1 MNTFTIKLAS
11 LCALLAVAGSCTFA
25 EKYVNP
31 ESYDTVITATMQEPS
46 ETIET
51 RTCIDVTNS
60 GQGTLGILWHK
71 NDAIGVYGDNGTR
84 NAMFSCTSSDRAP
97 KADFSGTMTA
107 GDAPYRAYYPYN
119 EDNKNAAIDNLKGTI
134 PETQEFDSSTGLLTA
149 DYKYG
154 EPVSGTKKFTF
165 RHLFSMLR
173 FTIDVTGSDIRNEYL
188 ESIEL
193 TVVDADGAP
202 RGINGSFTFSAIDGA
217 WKDVTGSTN
226 KIVMPWTDQPMLLEG
241 ETITGFVTLLP
252 TIVKGDRISVR
263 ILTDRSEVNFTA
275 TCQVDKFEEEYVYNI
290 PLTIAVYQ
298 NRAEEFEYSKVD
310 RVDLAAAP
318 TIESFKFTVA
328 KNTGKLLDNKTVW
341 NSSNNPEFQSVKEH
355 VATVSDS
362 SVDLMIPYLYD
373 FKLVPEFTL
382 SSADAVVTVDG
393 VKQESGVT
401 EADFSQPVTYTVSA
415 PGCEARE
422 YVVNVRNTGLPV
434 VVVKQSSSGDFS
446 EEKDGGIFG
455 TTTNKFVNFWVRG
468 KEAGWVKDDVINI
481 YNANGSI
488 RISNA
493 TCGVKLRGN
502 TTKTYPKK
510 PFAIKFTADDGVDVL
525 GMGKPHMRWVL
536 LANWLD
542 HSMMRNTVAFDIAHA
557 VENAWRANPDI
568 GEGIPWNVH
577 GENVELVIFSK
588 EGVAHHVGNYYLC
601 EQIKIDVN
609 RLNINPPYEDVP
621 GPTFETCGY
630 LLEIDNNYDEVSQF
644 KSGTSSL
651 PIMFKDEVPTDI
663 LNKVKEKVDIIDE
676 KIYSGEFAAAYENY
690 DINSAVD
697 QWLILELTMNREY
710 CDPRSVYH
718 FMNGDGKLCAGPV
731 WDFDRATFQNPERA
745 TDMSNQRPYR
755 LKNYNE
761 WICWKLGKDEDRE
774 EAVYLPVW
782 YAKLINDP
790 IFQAKV
796 QERWAVMYPYL
807 SGVVANIRQYGVT
820 MAASYEVNN
829 AMWPTT
835 EAAINKHKKNFY
847 DWSGD
852 EKIEDW
858 NEVVDNFVQ
867 CYEARLSGMNTLITT
882 GKFTK

>member
-1 MNTFTIKLAS
+1 MN
-11 LCALLAVAGSCTFA
+11 
-25 EKYVNP
+25 
-31 ESYDTVITATMQEPS
+31 
-46 ETIET
+46 
-51 RTCIDVTNS
+51 
-60 GQGTLGILWHK
+60 
-71 NDAIGVYGDNGTR
+71 
-84 NAMFSCTSSDRAP
+84 
-97 KADFSGTMTA
+97 
-107 GDAPYRAYYPYN
+107 
-119 EDNKNAAIDNLKGTI
+119 
-134 PETQEFDSSTGLLTA
+134 
-149 DYKYG
+149 
-154 EPVSGTKKFTF
+154 
-165 RHLFSMLR
+165 
-173 FTIDVTGSDIRNEYL
+173 
-188 ESIEL
+188 
-193 TVVDADGAP
+193 
-202 RGINGSFTFSAIDGA
+202 
-217 WKDVTGSTN
+217 
-226 KIVMPWTDQPMLLEG
+226 
-241 ETITGFVTLLP
+241 
-252 TIVKGDRISVR
+252 VK
-263 ILTDRSEVNFTA
+263 
-275 TCQVDKFEEEYVYNI
+275 
-290 PLTIAVYQ
+290 
-298 NRAEEFEYSKVD
+298 
-310 RVDLAAAP
+310 
-318 TIESFKFTVA
+318 
-328 KNTGKLLDNKTVW
+328 
-341 NSSNNPEFQSVKEH
+341 
-355 VATVSDS
+355 
-362 SVDLMIPYLYD
+362 
-373 FKLVPEFTL
+373 
-382 SSADAVVTVDG
+382 
-393 VKQESGVT
+393 
-401 EADFSQPVTYTVSA
+401 
-415 PGCEARE
+415 
-422 YVVNVRNTGLPV
+422 NTGLPV
-434 VVVKQSSSGDFS
+434 VVLQQSGTGNFDEVKSGGFF
-446 EEKDGGIFG
+446 GIG
-455 TTTNKFVNFWVRG
+455 AIVHNKFVDFMIRG
-468 KEAGWVKDDVINI
+468 KDTDWVDDDVINI
-481 YNANGSI
+481 YNPDGST
-488 RISNA
+488 RITNA
-493 TCGVKLRGN
+493 VCGVKLRGN
-502 TTKTYPKK
+502 TTQKYPKK
-510 PFAIKFTADDGVDVL
+510 PFAIKFKDKAGVDVL
-525 GMGKPHMRWVL
+525 SMNRPHRRWVL

-542 HSMMRNTVAFDIAHA
+542 HSMMRNTVAFDVAHA
-557 VENAWRANPDI
+557 VESAWRANPEI